1 MLKAHNI
8 LKTYRDPEGGTHTIL
23 DLAELEIKAGEQVFL
38 KGDSGSG
45 KTTLLNV
52 LSGILKP
59 DRGQVELDGRDIW
72 QMNEA
77 KRDLYRAQN
86 IGIIFQTFHLLP
98 GLTALENVM
107 LGMHFSGKVSQ
118 QRAKSLLDEVG
129 MGKRLHH
136 TPSKL
141 SVGQQQRVAVARA
154 LANTPKIVLAD
165 EPTGSLDPQMAL
177 IAMESIQTLCR
188 QHQAALIW
196 VSHNPKQAAQ
206 FDRSMDLSELNRAS
220 QPQGVDI

>member
-1 MLKAHNI
+1 MLEARNI
-8 LKTYRDPEGGTHTIL
+8 LKTFRDPEGGEHTIL
-23 DLAELEIKAGEQVFL
+23 DLNELKLSAGEQIFL

-52 LSGILKP
+52 LAGILKP
-59 DRGQVELDGRDIW
+59 DRGQVHLDGQNIW
-72 QMNEA
+72 EMSEA
-77 KRDLYRAQN
+77 KRDLYRAQK

-107 LGMHFSGKVSQ
+107 LGMHFSGQVDR
-118 QRAKSLLDEVG
+118 QRAQKLLDDVG
-129 MGKRLHH
+129 MGERLHH
-136 TPSKL
+136 TPAKL

-177 IAMESIQTLCR
+177 MAMESIQTLCR

-206 FDRSMDLSELNRAS
+206 FDRSLDLSDLNRAS
-220 QPQGVDI
+220 KTAEGEQ

>member
-1 MLKAHNI
+1 MHSI
-8 LKTYRDPEGGTHTIL
+8 L
-23 DLAELEIKAGEQVFL
+23 ELSEIHLNVGEQIFL

-52 LSGILKP
+52 LAGILKP
-59 DRGQVELDGRDIW
+59 DRGQVELDGQDIW
-72 QMNEA
+72 QLSEA
-77 KRDLYRAQN
+77 KRDLYRAQK

-107 LGMHFSGKVSQ
+107 LGMHFSGKVDQ
-118 QRAKSLLDEVG
+118 QHAKSLLDQVG
-129 MGKRLHH
+129 MGSRLHH

-177 IAMESIQTLCR
+177 VAMESIQSLCHE
-188 QHQAALIW
+188 HQAALIW
-196 VSHNPKQAAQ
+196 VSHNPKQASQ
-206 FDRSMDLSELNRAS
+206 FDRSLDLSELNHAS
-220 QPQGVDI
+220 KKQEVEI

>member
-1 MLKAHNI
+1 LLKAQNI
-8 LKTYRDPEGGTHTIL
+8 LKTFRDPEGSVHSIL
-23 DLAELEIKAGEQVFL
+23 ELSEIHLNVGEQIFL

-52 LSGILKP
+52 LAGILKP
-59 DRGQVELDGRDIW
+59 DRGQVELDGQDIW
-72 QMNEA
+72 QLSEA
-77 KRDLYRAQN
+77 KRDLYRAQK

-107 LGMHFSGKVSQ
+107 LGMHFSGKVDQ
-118 QRAKSLLDEVG
+118 QHAKSLLDQVG
-129 MGKRLHH
+129 MGSRLHH

-177 IAMESIQTLCR
+177 VAMESIQSLCHE
-188 QHQAALIW
+188 HQAALIW
-196 VSHNPKQAAQ
+196 VSHNPKQASQ
-206 FDRSMDLSELNRAS
+206 FDRSLDLSELNHAS
-220 QPQGVDI
+220 KKQEVEI